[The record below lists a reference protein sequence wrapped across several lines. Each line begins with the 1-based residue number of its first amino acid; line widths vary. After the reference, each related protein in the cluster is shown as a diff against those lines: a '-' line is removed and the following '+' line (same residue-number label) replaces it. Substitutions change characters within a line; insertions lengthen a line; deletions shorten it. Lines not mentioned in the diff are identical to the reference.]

1 MKKSWHGRNRL
12 IVHSAPIHFLVL
24 IPVISEWRVTTA
36 EGTASTWNSSSLH
49 PGIQERVADIVV
61 GYSLALL
68 QQS

>member
-1 MKKSWHGRNRL
+1 MVEKSK
-12 IVHSAPIHFLVL
+12 
-24 IPVISEWRVTTA
+24 PVSRILMFIMESLFKEVAAAA